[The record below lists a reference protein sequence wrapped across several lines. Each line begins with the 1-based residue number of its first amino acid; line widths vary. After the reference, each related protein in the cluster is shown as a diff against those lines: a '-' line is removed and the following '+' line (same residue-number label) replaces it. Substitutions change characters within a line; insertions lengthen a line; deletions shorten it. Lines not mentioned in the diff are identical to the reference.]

1 MVQKSEEQD
10 WQAFKEVPKRIT
22 RTKKPPVIVAENP
35 VAQIII
41 EGGGGKSKNSYE
53 YLIPKKYAHLAVVG
67 AKVRVTFN
75 GKLKDGYLLGRS
87 DIPTH
92 AGDLLTISSIPTKV
106 APLNATLLA
115 LCQEVSDYYAAGI
128 GQILTYAVP
137 PRHGGGESEYLSTWQ
152 NSPAPEKNETDLELA
167 LKTNPLQNYQHS
179 PAYLKRIEEGQ
190 NPKATWI
197 TYGCGATQNSWA
209 KELTLPIIATLK
221 SGRSAII
228 VLAKHEQVG
237 ELKNQLSQAGIGEEQ
252 IVELT
257 SNLSAKERYL
267 NYLRCQK
274 PVPQV
279 IIGLRSA
286 AFAPS
291 MNLGLLACYDD
302 QANSHQ
308 DDHWPHL
315 NTREVLLL
323 RAKNQ
328 ACALA
333 FVNHTQSLQL
343 QHLVNSGH
351 LHELKANKNYQRAG
365 HPLVRPLTIEDLG
378 YEGSSAQA
386 RIPSYVH
393 RKILTALQVGS
404 VLIQVPR
411 AGYAPRLGCQNC
423 KSAAKCNWCGG
434 TLQQESNKNLKCNWC
449 NRQTKNWKC
458 TECGG
463 QKVRYQVLGA
473 QRTAEEIGRQFS
485 PHRIITSGR
494 AGGII
499 NHLEEQHSIVI
510 ATPGAEPSITG
521 GYAAAIILDPWI
533 YTAYPSIYNDIKTLH
548 AWIRCAQNVRP
559 HIQGGTVYLI
569 GQGDPL
575 VAGAF
580 TRWDSAWLCERS
592 LEERQELNLPP
603 ISRIATVT
611 GEKSTVETV
620 LKRAGFNTET
630 EILGPSYLNSEEV
643 LLAPEV
649 KYIIKTPAQEGQ
661 RLGIKLRETLRALNL
676 GGKNQHLKV
685 ELDPDVIF

>member
-1 MVQKSEEQD
+1 MVQESEAQD
-10 WQAFKEVPKRIT
+10 WHAFKEVPKRIT
-22 RTKKPPVIVAENP
+22 RTKKAPAIVSENP

-41 EGGGGKSKNSYE
+41 EGGGVKSKNSYE
-53 YLIPKKYAHLAVVG
+53 YLVPKKYADLAVVG
-67 AKVRVTFN
+67 AKVRVSFN
-75 GKLKDGYLLGRS
+75 GKLKDGYILGRS
-87 DIPTH
+87 AHSSHP
-92 AGDLLTISSIPTKV
+92 GDLLTISSIPTKIP
-106 APLNATLLA
+106 PLNVGQLA

-137 PRHGGGESEYLSTWQ
+137 PRHGAGENEYLSTWQ
-152 NSPAPEKNETDLELA
+152 NSPPPQKNETDLDLA
-167 LKTNPLQNYQHS
+167 LKTNPLQNYQHIA
-179 PAYLKRIEEGQ
+179 AYLKRLEEGQ

-197 TYGCGATQNSWA
+197 TYGCGPSEDSWA

-228 VLAKHEQVG
+228 VLAKNEQVG
-237 ELKNQLSQAGIGEEQ
+237 ELKTQLTNAGIGQEQ
-252 IVELT
+252 LVELT

-291 MNLGLLACYDD
+291 ENLGLLACYDD

-323 RAKNQ
+323 RAKLQ
-328 ACALA
+328 PCAMA

-343 QHLVNSGH
+343 QHLVNSGY
-351 LHELKANKNYQRAG
+351 LHELETNKNYQRSA

-393 RKILTALQVGS
+393 RKILSALKEGS

-411 AGYAPRLGCQNC
+411 AGYAPRLGCQSC

-434 TLQQESNKNLKCNWC
+434 TLQQESNKNLRCNWC
-449 NRQTKNWKC
+449 NRQARNWKC
-458 TECGG
+458 GECGG

-473 QRTAEEIGRQFS
+473 ERTAEEIGRQFS

-499 NHLEEQHSIVI
+499 TQLEAQNSIVI
-510 ATPGAEPSITG
+510 ATPGAEPAITG
-521 GYAAAIILDPWI
+521 GYVAAIILDPWI
-533 YTAYPSIYNDIKTLH
+533 YTAYPSIFNDIKTLH
-548 AWIRCAQNVRP
+548 AWIRCGQKVRP
-559 HIQGGTVYLI
+559 HAQGGTVYVI

-575 VAGAF
+575 VSGAF
-580 TRWDSAWLCERS
+580 TRWDSIGLCQRS
-592 LEERQELNLPP
+592 LNERQELNLPP
-603 ISRIATVT
+603 ICRIATVS
-611 GEKSTVETV
+611 GERSTVEMV
-620 LKRAGFNTET
+620 LQRAGFSTET
-630 EILGPSYLNSEEV
+630 QILGPSYLNSETV

-649 KYIIKTPAQEGQ
+649 KYIIKTPAYEGQ